1 MRRGSI
7 WWASLGQPVRSG
19 LGKRRPVVIVSS
31 DELNASKITTVLAIS
46 VTTNL
51 RLASAPGNVLL
62 TVAESGLM
70 QESVADV
77 SQVITIDKSRR
88 DEQVGYLPAAIVDRI
103 DAGLRLV
110 LGL

>member
-7 WWASLGQPVRSG
+7 WWASHGQPVGSG

-31 DELNASKITTVLAIS
+31 DDLNASRIATDLVIS

-51 RLASAPGNVLL
+51 RMASAPGNVLL

-70 QESVADV
+70 QESVANV

>member
-7 WWASLGQPVRSG
+7 WWASLGQPVGSG
-19 LGKRRPVVIVSS
+19 PGKRRPVVIVSS

-51 RLASAPGNVLL
+51 RLAAAPGNVLV

-70 QESVADV
+70 QESVANV

-88 DEQVGYLPAAIVDRI
+88 DEQVGYLPAAIVDRS
-103 DAGLRLV
+103 DVGLRVV

>member
-1 MRRGSI
+1 M
-7 WWASLGQPVRSG
+7 A
-19 LGKRRPVVIVSS
+19 
-31 DELNASKITTVLAIS
+31 TVLAIS

-51 RLASAPGNVLL
+51 RLAAAPGNVLL

-70 QESVADV
+70 QECVANV

-103 DAGLRLV
+103 DVGLRLV
-110 LGL
+110 LGV